1 MYKNITIKRQLSI
14 FAIIIVVVPVVI
26 WYMTSYFYLQ
36 SQIERSQQNYLDVA
50 IKVARGEMNNRRSE
64 MLKVANFLSKSG
76 KLADSLKKK
85 ELDYVAA
92 MVNNLQSSC
101 EYLDFIMVVDEN
113 KQIIIVSNKDISTTL
128 NGKFSTLLDEAMRLR
143 RGISSDEALDI
154 GDIYYDNTQSYAK
167 FVIKTRTDNG
177 GIFTK
182 ASIGAAFAPIVT
194 DENEVVGA
202 LVMGDICNNDDY
214 FTNYYTSVVGDSF
227 LAISVDGIRVTSS
240 IKSGID
246 TDYIGTK
253 APVDTRTISGKSHF
267 GKIKIG
273 DEYHIYLDEE
283 IKDYFGKTI
292 GIIGVGIPEQV
303 FLKMVTDNYLNLA
316 IVAITSLIAVL
327 LIANILSNSIT
338 DPILATTNLAERIT
352 RGERNIDM
360 EKEYNENDMFG
371 AENRVL
377 LATFKSLLEQLK
389 KKEADIGN
397 YIFQLKE
404 LNNEL
409 EAKVASR
416 TMALSDAMQEL
427 TRADKVKSEFLA
439 NMSHELRTP
448 LSVIISS
455 VEAMNQQ
462 VLGELN
468 EKQLKYTNNILKSAN
483 NLLQLIND
491 ILDLSKINAGKMN
504 IHYSRFYMIEFTRQ
518 MLDEMQSLIRD
529 KNIKM
534 ELVAADEYFKIM
546 ADVSK
551 LRQIFYNI
559 LSNAIKFTDAGRI
572 ETKIY
577 LKADVCEVI
586 VKDTGIGISRE
597 NLEKV
602 FVEFVQVD
610 NSYQRK
616 YEGTGLG
623 LALTKKLVE
632 MHGGHIFIKSVPGE
646 GTEVLFTI
654 PIHADL

>member
-1 MYKNITIKRQLSI
+1 MYKNITIKKQLSI
-14 FAIIIVVVPVVI
+14 FAIIIVVVPVVV
-26 WYMTSYFYLQ
+26 WYMSSYFYLQ
-36 SQIERSQQNYLDVA
+36 NQIEKSQQQYLGVA

-76 KLADSLKKK
+76 KLAESLKGN
-85 ELDYVAA
+85 ELDYVKA
-92 MVNNLQSSC
+92 MVNNLQTSC
-101 EYLDFIMVVDEN
+101 EYLDFIMVVDAN
-113 KQIIIVSNKDISTTL
+113 KKVIVVSNSDIVTGL
-128 NGKFSTLLDEAMRLR
+128 NEKFSILLDESMRLR
-143 RGISSDEALDI
+143 HGISSEEALDI
-154 GDIYYDNTQSYAK
+154 GDLYYKDTQSYAK
-167 FVIKTRTDNG
+167 FVIRSRAG
-177 GIFTK
+177 GGEMFTK
-182 ASIGAAFAPIVT
+182 TSMGAAFAPIIT
-194 DENEVVGA
+194 EDNEVVGA

-214 FTNYYTSVVGDSF
+214 FTNYYTSVLGDSF

-240 IKSGID
+240 IKSGVA

-253 APVDTRTISGKSHF
+253 APVDTHTISGKSHF

-283 IKDYFGKTI
+283 IKDYFGNTI

-316 IVAITSLIAVL
+316 IVAIASLIAVL
-327 LIANILSNSIT
+327 LIANILSNRIT
-338 DPILATTNLAERIT
+338 DPVLATTNLAERIT

-360 EKEYNENDMFG
+360 DKEYNEKEMFG
-371 AENRVL
+371 SENRVL
-377 LATFKSLLEQLK
+377 VATFKSLLEQLK
-389 KKEADIGN
+389 KKEIDIGS
-397 YIFQLKE
+397 YILQLKE

-409 EAKVASR
+409 EAKVVSR
-416 TMALSDAMQEL
+416 TMALSEAMQEL

-462 VLGELN
+462 VLGDLS

-504 IHYSRFYMIEFTRQ
+504 INYSQVHMLEFTRQ

-529 KNIKM
+529 KDIKM
-534 ELVAADEYFKIM
+534 ELVSAEREFKIM
-546 ADVSK
+546 ADISK

-559 LSNAIKFTDAGRI
+559 LSNAIKFTDTGRI
-572 ETKIY
+572 NVKIY
-577 LKADVCEVI
+577 LKADICEVI

-610 NSYQRK
+610 NSYQRR

-646 GTEVLFTI
+646 GTEVFFTI
-654 PIHADL
+654 PIHADV

>member
-1 MYKNITIKRQLSI
+1 MYKNITIKKQLII
-14 FAIIIVVVPVVI
+14 FAMIIVVIPFVI

-36 SQIERSQQNYLDVA
+36 KQIEKSQQNYLEVA

-76 KLADSLKKK
+76 KLADSLQMK
-85 ELDYVAA
+85 EIDYIKT
-92 MVNNLQSSC
+92 MVSNLQSSC
-101 EYLDFIMVVDEN
+101 EYLDFIMVVDAN
-113 KQIIIVSNKDISTTL
+113 KQVIALSNPDIVNGL
-128 NGKFSTLLDEAMRLR
+128 NDKFSILLDESVRVR
-143 RGISSDEALDI
+143 RGISSEEALDI
-154 GDIYYDNTQSYAK
+154 GDIYHKNTSSYAK
-167 FVIKTRTDNG
+167 FVIKTRANGG

-182 ASIGAAFAPIVT
+182 ASIGAAFAPVLN
-194 DENEVVGA
+194 ERNEVVGA

-214 FTNYYTSVVGDSF
+214 FTNYYTSVLGDSF

-253 APVDTRTISGKSHF
+253 APVDTSTISGKSHF

-283 IKDYFGKTI
+283 IKDYFGNTI

-303 FLKMVTDNYLNLA
+303 FLKMVTDNYLNLI
-316 IVAITSLIAVL
+316 IVAIASLIAVL
-327 LIANILSNSIT
+327 LIANVLSNSVT
-338 DPILATTNLAERIT
+338 DPILATANLAERIT
-352 RGERNIDM
+352 KGARNIDM
-360 EKEYNENDMFG
+360 EKEYNEKEMFG

-377 LATFKSLLEQLK
+377 VTTFKSLLEQLK
-389 KKEADIGN
+389 RKEADIGS
-397 YIFQLKE
+397 YILQLQE

-455 VEAMNQQ
+455 VEAMSQQ

-468 EKQLKYTNNILKSAN
+468 EKQLKYTKNILKSAN

-504 IHYSRFYMIEFTRQ
+504 INYSQVHMLEFTRQ

-534 ELVAADEYFKIM
+534 ELVVADKDFKIM
-546 ADVSK
+546 TDISK

-572 ETKIY
+572 EIRIY

-586 VKDTGIGISRE
+586 VKDTGIGISSE
-597 NLEKV
+597 NLEKI

-623 LALTKKLVE
+623 LSLTKKLVE

-654 PIHADL
+654 PIHAEL